1 MESNNFKTFLLRLS
15 DHITERKLSELKYL
29 CSDYIPEGDL
39 EKISSPLDLFR
50 ELQRRQMIGI
60 DNLSFL
66 QELLSDVMYIQL
78 ANKVGD
84 FILRRELE
92 LLCLKEVRKI
102 EGVPVSMAGS
112 RRNHVLNHSH
122 MATAAVKTS

>member
-1 MESNNFKTFLLRLS
+1 MESDNFKTFLLHLS

-39 EKISSPLDLFR
+39 EKISSPLDLIR
-50 ELQRRQMIGI
+50 DLQRRQMIGI

-66 QELLSDVMYIQL
+66 QELSSDVMYIQL

-84 FILRRELE
+84 FISRRELE

-102 EGVPVSMAGS
+102 EGVPVSMAGG
-112 RRNHVLNHSH
+112 RRNHILNHSI
-122 MATAAVKTS
+122 MATAAAKTS